1 MTSKLSPGALHKL
14 FRSTK
19 PFVKHRLDSLIS
31 KPIFVGDTV
40 VITQGKDKGKTGKV
54 IAVRRRFDK
63 VLVENCNTVSI
74 IEF

>member
-19 PFVKHRLDSLIS
+19 PFVKNRLDSLIS

-40 VITQGKDKGKTGKV
+40 VITHGKDKGKTGKV
-54 IAVRRRFDK
+54 ISVKRRQDKAV
-63 VLVENCNTVSI
+63 VENCNTVS
-74 IEF
+74 FLN